1 MFARRPH
8 LTEADLDELFE
19 PYRELVL
26 KETLIAGGRE
36 KLYVLQAG

>member
-8 LTEADLDELFE
+8 LSEQALDELFE
-19 PYRELVL
+19 PYRELL
-26 KETLIAGGRE
+26 IKETLIAGGRE